1 MYKSNQKKN
10 NYSIKKILINIIFT
24 QISSES
30 GLKKL
35 NKPGFSGLGS
45 LYNIAIPKLRNGLVK
60 SICFSRA

>member
-1 MYKSNQKKN
+1 M
-10 NYSIKKILINIIFT
+10 IFT

-35 NKPGFSGLGS
+35 NKPGFSGLGN
-45 LYNIAIPKLRNGLVK
+45 LKRIDIPKLRNGLVK